1 VARLTAT
8 SLVLGLLVSACTT
21 NNPTASAAKQPALP
35 ASAQIVRT
43 AELKFPPVVLPS
55 SNKPSAG
62 QRSVVFVD
70 SSTGFLIR
78 GGQPFGSNYGGTYL
92 PDPGGIERTTDG
104 GQTWTTAWAQPG
116 ALLNWIG
123 FQGNGVGFAAGTQ
136 FDTSSTTSST
146 GQLLWLR
153 TSDAGASWTVTT
165 PRIPA
170 SIAGGWASMQF
181 IFATPTLGLGVPDPD
196 VQLAGN
202 RAVMIR
208 TTDGGQS
215 WSQVALQNWA
225 PTGGLTFLTLTQAF
239 ATGYSTIPVGHSS
252 GGQLWSSTDAGQSW
266 RAVAGTQVPFVLYAV
281 DFSDRLHGFAA
292 GGQFAK
298 YEERPWRGL
307 LATSDGGRTWSIRYQ
322 SPDADRSNPVTRVR
336 FVDSTHGWAATGG
349 CTEGQ
354 NGPCGGFVMLTGDG
368 GRSWRMTSQVAVQLS
383 ATSPTEAWAVAGRDP
398 AGGIPWH
405 TTDAGANWQGV
416 VRPGALGIDS
426 LAGSKLWLLAHTAT
440 GAWTSSDG
448 GQTWMVFNP
457 PILGSGP
464 FVNGQPTILVES
476 PDLVVV
482 ADGMALRVSHNA
494 GRDWTPVT
502 LPTDD
507 STNTA
512 TAVAFSDSRN
522 GIAIVGNQLC
532 VKPAPGVPQGSAT
545 VLTTTDG
552 GLTWQ
557 RQTALARYT
566 TGLSA
571 AKGLAVVIGSAGC
584 APSRQSIAI
593 SRDAGRHWATQSFPF
608 GCSSVS
614 VAAPATIWLTC
625 YTDQTVYLATQ
636 DGGQTWTQYQSP
648 GIGAAFLATG
658 QSEVWAYGPVGALWH
673 TSDAGQHW
681 TAWVPSF

>member
-1 VARLTAT
+1 
-8 SLVLGLLVSACTT
+8 
-21 NNPTASAAKQPALP
+21 
-35 ASAQIVRT
+35 
-43 AELKFPPVVLPS
+43 
-55 SNKPSAG
+55 
-62 QRSVVFVD
+62 
-70 SSTGFLIR
+70 
-78 GGQPFGSNYGGTYL
+78 
-92 PDPGGIERTTDG
+92 
-104 GQTWTTAWAQPG
+104 
-116 ALLNWIG
+116 
-123 FQGNGVGFAAGTQ
+123 
-136 FDTSSTTSST
+136 
-146 GQLLWLR
+146 
-153 TSDAGASWTVTT
+153 
-165 PRIPA
+165 
-170 SIAGGWASMQF
+170 MQF
-181 IFATPTLGLGVPDPD
+181 TFATPTLGLGVPDPD
-196 VQLAGN
+196 AQLAGN

-215 WSQVALQNWA
+215 WSQVALQDWV
-225 PTGGLTFLTLTQAF
+225 PTGGLTFLTPTQAF
-239 ATGYSTIPVGHSS
+239 ATGYSTIPVGQSS
-252 GGQLWSSTDAGQSW
+252 GGQLWSSTDGGQSW
-266 RAVAGTQVPFVLYAV
+266 RAVAGTHVPFVLYAV
-281 DFSDRLHGFAA
+281 DFSDRLHGFAG

-298 YEERPWRGL
+298 YEGRPWRGL
-307 LATSDGGRTWSIRYQ
+307 LATSDGGRTWSVRYQ
-322 SPDADRSNPVTRVR
+322 SPDADRSNPITRVR
-336 FVDSTHGWAATGG
+336 FVDATNGWAAIGG

-354 NGPCGGFVMLTGDG
+354 NGPCGGEVLVTGDG
-368 GRSWRMTSQVAVQLS
+368 GRSWRMTSQAAVHLS

-405 TTDAGANWQGV
+405 TTDAGATWQGV

-426 LAGSKLWLLAHTAT
+426 LAGSKQWLLAHTAT

-448 GQTWMVFNP
+448 GQTWMAFNP
-457 PILGSGP
+457 PILGGP

-482 ADGMALRVSHNA
+482 VDGMALRVSHNA

-507 STNTA
+507 SDNTA

-532 VKPAPGVPQGSAT
+532 VKPAPGVPQGSAA

-571 AKGLAVVIGSAGC
+571 AKGLAVVTGSAGC

-593 SRDAGRHWATQSFPF
+593 SRDDGRHWATQSFPF

-658 QSEVWAYGPVGALWH
+658 QSEVWAYGPAGALWH
-673 TSDAGQHW
+673 SGDAGLHW